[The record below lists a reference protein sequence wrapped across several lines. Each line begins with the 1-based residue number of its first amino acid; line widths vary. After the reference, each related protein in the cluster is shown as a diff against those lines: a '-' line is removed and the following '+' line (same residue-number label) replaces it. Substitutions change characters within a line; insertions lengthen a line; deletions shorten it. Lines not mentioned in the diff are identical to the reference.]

1 MLQTTFGK
9 DAIKVAGS
17 DHNDPGSNQHKIS
30 VPRPV
35 PVITE
40 RDTRLDVFRALCL
53 LTIFINH
60 VPGQYLE
67 YLTHKNIGFSDSAEA
82 FVLISGLAVGA
93 AYSGKF
99 VAGARLALTLKI
111 WRRALTLYV
120 AHIMTSVVT
129 LAIFAG
135 GALYFGR
142 QDLIG
147 EINIRPIVEQAEQG
161 IVAMV
166 LLGHQLGYNN
176 ILSLY
181 AALFLMLPGI
191 LWLNAVGRWL
201 LLALSAVL
209 WLAAGWFKLVPSNF
223 LDEGYWFL
231 NPWSWQLLFVIGI
244 LCMSHV
250 RAGGSLPR
258 NRWLIGVSAA
268 YLLVSA
274 FWVLFSW
281 WNIDFSFGLP
291 AVLTGF
297 DKTFLSL
304 TRLLHVL
311 ALAYLLAITPL
322 VSRLTR
328 LERNHPLVMI
338 GRHSLAV
345 FIFGTI
351 LAMAGQVLLFVTGR
365 DPIIGSLF
373 VIAGI
378 GLHFVYA
385 YYLEWL
391 KEVAIAKPLRAA

>member
-1 MLQTTFGK
+1 MLQKTVGGERERMG
-9 DAIKVAGS
+9 AA
-17 DHNDPGSNQHKIS
+17 
-30 VPRPV
+30 RPV
-35 PVITE
+35 STE

-93 AYSGKF
+93 AYGGKF
-99 VAGARLALTLKI
+99 VAGARLALTLKA
-111 WRRALTLYV
+111 WRRAMTLYV
-120 AHIMTSVVT
+120 AHIMTSIVT

-135 GALYFGR
+135 AALYFGR
-142 QDLIG
+142 QELIG
-147 EINIRPIVEQAEQG
+147 EINIRPIVEQTEQG

-176 ILSLY
+176 ILSMY
-181 AALFLMLPGI
+181 AVLLLMLPAM
-191 LWLNAVGRWL
+191 LWLNAVSPRL
-201 LLALSAVL
+201 LFAVSATL
-209 WLAAGWFKLVPSNF
+209 WLAAGCFKLVPSNF

-231 NPWSWQLLFVIGI
+231 NPWSWQFLFVIGI
-244 LCMSHV
+244 LCMNQL
-250 RAGGSLPR
+250 RAGGRLPR
-258 NRWLIGVSAA
+258 SPWLVGLSAI
-268 YLLVSA
+268 YVLISA
-274 FWVLFSW
+274 CWVLFSW
-281 WNIDFSFGLP
+281 WSIDISFGLP

-311 ALAYLLAITPL
+311 ALAYLLAVIPGL
-322 VSRLTR
+322 SQLARLR
-328 LERNHPLVMI
+328 VDHPLVMI
-338 GRHSLAV
+338 GRHSLPV

-351 LAMAGQVLLFVTGR
+351 LAMAGQVLLFVTDKDAIVGT
-365 DPIIGSLF
+365 LF

-385 YYLEWL
+385 YYLDWL
-391 KEVAIAKPLRAA
+391 KEVAVARPLAAA

>member
-1 MLQTTFGK
+1 MLQKTSWGGRDPIAT
-9 DAIKVAGS
+9 APVATG
-17 DHNDPGSNQHKIS
+17 
-30 VPRPV
+30 
-35 PVITE
+35 

-67 YLTHKNIGFSDSAEA
+67 YLTHKNVGFSDSAEA
-82 FVLISGLAVGA
+82 FVLISGLSVGV
-93 AYSGKF
+93 AYGGKF
-99 VAGARLALTLKI
+99 VAGARLALTLKV

-176 ILSLY
+176 ILSMY
-181 AALFLMLPGI
+181 AVLFLMLPGI
-191 LWLNAVGRWL
+191 LWLNTHRPWL
-201 LLALSAVL
+201 LFVLSAAL
-209 WLAAGWFKLVPSNF
+209 WLAAGCFKLVPSNF

-231 NPWSWQLLFVIGI
+231 NPWSWQFLFVIGI
-244 LCMSHV
+244 LCMTHA
-250 RAGGSLPR
+250 RRGGRLPR
-258 NRWLIGVSAA
+258 SWWLIVPSAA
-268 YLLVSA
+268 YLLISA
-274 FWVLFSW
+274 AWVLFSW
-281 WNIDFSFGLP
+281 WSIDLSFGLP

-328 LERNHPLVMI
+328 LDGNHPLVMV
-338 GRHSLAV
+338 GRHSLPV
-345 FIFGTI
+345 FILGTI

-365 DPIIGSLF
+365 NPLIGTLF

-385 YYLEWL
+385 YYLDWL
-391 KEVAIAKPLRAA
+391 REMAGAKPLRAA

>member
-1 MLQTTFGK
+1 MLQKTSWGGIDRIGTAPVTTG
-9 DAIKVAGS
+9 
-17 DHNDPGSNQHKIS
+17 
-30 VPRPV
+30 
-35 PVITE
+35 

-82 FVLISGLAVGA
+82 FVLISGLSVGV
-93 AYSGKF
+93 AYGGRF
-99 VAGARLALTLKI
+99 VAGARLALTLKV

-147 EINIRPIVEQAEQG
+147 EINIRPIVDQAEQG

-176 ILSLY
+176 ILSMY
-181 AALFLMLPGI
+181 AVLFLMLPGV
-191 LWLNAVGRWL
+191 LWLNAVSPRL
-201 LLALSAVL
+201 LFGFSATL
-209 WLAAGWFKLVPSNF
+209 WLAAGCFKLVPYNF

-231 NPWSWQLLFVIGI
+231 NPWSWQFLFVIGI
-244 LCMSHV
+244 IAMTHV
-250 RAGGSLPR
+250 RRGGSLPR
-258 NRWLIGVSAA
+258 SWWLIAPSAA
-268 YLLVSA
+268 YLMISA
-274 FWVLFSW
+274 AWVLFSW
-281 WNIDFSFGLP
+281 WNIDLSFGLP

-311 ALAYLLAITPL
+311 ALSYLLAITPL

-328 LERNHPLVMI
+328 LGTNHPLVMI
-338 GRHSLAV
+338 GRNSLAV

-351 LAMAGQVLLFVTGR
+351 LAMAGQVLLFVTGKN
-365 DPIIGSLF
+365 PIIGSLF
-373 VIAGI
+373 VVAGI

-385 YYLEWL
+385 YYLDWL
-391 KEVAIAKPLRAA
+391 KEVGSTKPLRVA

>member
-1 MLQTTFGK
+1 M
-9 DAIKVAGS
+9 AG
-17 DHNDPGSNQHKIS
+17 
-30 VPRPV
+30 
-35 PVITE
+35 

-82 FVLISGLAVGA
+82 FVLISGLSVGV
-93 AYSGKF
+93 AYGGRF
-99 VAGARLALTLKI
+99 VAGARLALTLKV

-147 EINIRPIVEQAEQG
+147 EINIRPIVDQAEQG

-176 ILSLY
+176 ILSMY
-181 AALFLMLPGI
+181 AVLFLMLPGM
-191 LWLNAVGRWL
+191 LWLNAASPRL
-201 LLALSAVL
+201 LFGLSATL
-209 WLAAGWFKLVPSNF
+209 WLAAGCFKLVPYNF

-231 NPWSWQLLFVIGI
+231 NPWSWQFLFVIGI
-244 LCMSHV
+244 IAMTHV
-250 RAGGSLPR
+250 RRGGSLPR
-258 NRWLIGVSAA
+258 TWWLILPSVA
-268 YLLVSA
+268 YLLVSGA
-274 FWVLFSW
+274 WVLFSW

-328 LERNHPLVMI
+328 LDANHPLVMI
-338 GRHSLAV
+338 GRNSLPV

-351 LAMAGQVLLFVTGR
+351 LAMAGQVLLFVTGKN
-365 DPIIGSLF
+365 PIIGSLF
-373 VIAGI
+373 VVAGV

-385 YYLEWL
+385 YYLDWL
-391 KEVAIAKPLRAA
+391 KEVGSVKPLRAA

>member
-9 DAIKVAGS
+9 DAIKAADPG
-17 DHNDPGSNQHKIS
+17 HNDPGSNQPRIS

-35 PVITE
+35 PAFTE

-67 YLTHKNIGFSDSAEA
+67 YLTHKNAGFSDSAEA
-82 FVLISGLAVGA
+82 FVLISGLSVGA
-93 AYSGKF
+93 AYGGKF
-99 VAGARLALTLKI
+99 MTGARLALTLKM

-147 EINIRPIVEQAEQG
+147 EINIRPFVEQTEQG

-191 LWLNAVGRWL
+191 LWLRAVGRWV
-201 LLALSAVL
+201 LLALSAAL

-231 NPWSWQLLFVIGI
+231 NPWSWQFLFVIGI
-244 LCMSHV
+244 LCMSHI
-250 RAGGSLPR
+250 RAGGACH
-258 NRWLIGVSAA
+258 G
-268 YLLVSA
+268 
-274 FWVLFSW
+274 
-281 WNIDFSFGLP
+281 
-291 AVLTGF
+291 TGC
-297 DKTFLSL
+297 
-304 TRLLHVL
+304 
-311 ALAYLLAITPL
+311 
-322 VSRLTR
+322 
-328 LERNHPLVMI
+328 
-338 GRHSLAV
+338 
-345 FIFGTI
+345 
-351 LAMAGQVLLFVTGR
+351 
-365 DPIIGSLF
+365 
-373 VIAGI
+373 
-378 GLHFVYA
+378 
-385 YYLEWL
+385 
-391 KEVAIAKPLRAA
+391 

>member
-1 MLQTTFGK
+1 MLQKTFEGGRERMG
-9 DAIKVAGS
+9 VA
-17 DHNDPGSNQHKIS
+17 
-30 VPRPV
+30 RPV
-35 PVITE
+35 STG

-82 FVLISGLAVGA
+82 FVLISGIAVGA
-93 AYSGKF
+93 AYGGKF
-99 VAGARLALTLKI
+99 VAGARLALTLKA
-111 WRRALTLYV
+111 WRRAMTLYV
-120 AHIMTSVVT
+120 AHIMTSIVT

-135 GALYFGR
+135 AALYFGR
-142 QDLIG
+142 QELIG
-147 EINIRPIVEQAEQG
+147 EINIRPIVEQTERG

-176 ILSLY
+176 ILSMY
-181 AALFLMLPGI
+181 AALLLMLPGM
-191 LWLNAVGRWL
+191 LWLNAVSPRL
-201 LLALSAVL
+201 LLALSAGL
-209 WLAAGWFKLVPSNF
+209 WLAAGCFKLVPSNF

-231 NPWSWQLLFVIGI
+231 NPWSWQFLFVIGF
-244 LCMSHV
+244 LCMAHV
-250 RAGGSLPR
+250 RRGGRLPR
-258 NRWLIGVSAA
+258 SPWLIGLSAA
-268 YLLVSA
+268 CVSISA
-274 FWVLFSW
+274 CWVLFSW
-281 WNIDFSFGLP
+281 WHIDISFGLP

-311 ALAYLLAITPL
+311 ALAYLLTVIPG
-322 VSRLTR
+322 VSRLAR
-328 LERNHPLVMI
+328 LDGDHPLVMI

-351 LAMAGQVLLFVTGR
+351 LAMAGQVLLFLTDKDAIV
-365 DPIIGSLF
+365 GSLF

-385 YYLEWL
+385 YYLDWL
-391 KEVAIAKPLRAA
+391 KEVATARPLQVA

>member
-1 MLQTTFGK
+1 MLQKTSWGGIDRIGTAPVTTG
-9 DAIKVAGS
+9 
-17 DHNDPGSNQHKIS
+17 
-30 VPRPV
+30 
-35 PVITE
+35 

-82 FVLISGLAVGA
+82 FVLISGLSVDV
-93 AYSGKF
+93 AYGGRF
-99 VAGARLALTLKI
+99 VAGARLALTLKV

-147 EINIRPIVEQAEQG
+147 EINIRPIVDQAEQG

-176 ILSLY
+176 ILSMY
-181 AALFLMLPGI
+181 AVLFLMLPGM
-191 LWLNAVGRWL
+191 LWLNAVSPRL
-201 LLALSAVL
+201 LFGLSATL
-209 WLAAGWFKLVPSNF
+209 WLAAGCFKLVPYNF

-231 NPWSWQLLFVIGI
+231 NPWSWQFLFVIGI
-244 LCMSHV
+244 IAMTHV
-250 RAGGSLPR
+250 RRGGSLPR
-258 NRWLIGVSAA
+258 SWWLIAPSAA
-268 YLLVSA
+268 YLLISA
-274 FWVLFSW
+274 AWVLFSW

-328 LERNHPLVMI
+328 LDANHPLVMI
-338 GRHSLAV
+338 GRNSLPV

-351 LAMAGQVLLFVTGR
+351 LAMAGQVLLFVTGKN
-365 DPIIGSLF
+365 PVIGSLF
-373 VIAGI
+373 VVAGV

-385 YYLEWL
+385 YYLDWL
-391 KEVAIAKPLRAA
+391 KEVAVAKPLRAA

>member
-1 MLQTTFGK
+1 MLHKTFEGGRERIR
-9 DAIKVAGS
+9 AA
-17 DHNDPGSNQHKIS
+17 
-30 VPRPV
+30 RPV
-35 PVITE
+35 PTA

-53 LTIFINH
+53 LTIFVNH

-93 AYSGKF
+93 AYGGKF
-99 VAGARLALTLKI
+99 VAGARMVLTLKA

-120 AHIMTSVVT
+120 AHIMTSIVT
-129 LAIFAG
+129 LAIFSA

-142 QDLIG
+142 QELIG
-147 EINIRPIVEQAEQG
+147 EINIRPIVEQTEQG

-176 ILSLY
+176 ILSMY
-181 AALFLMLPGI
+181 AVLLLMLPGM
-191 LWLNAVGRWL
+191 LWLNAISPRL
-201 LLALSAVL
+201 LLALSAAL
-209 WLAAGWFKLVPSNF
+209 WLAAGCFKLVPSNF

-231 NPWSWQLLFVIGI
+231 NPWSWQFLFVIGF
-244 LCMSHV
+244 LCMNHV
-250 RAGGSLPR
+250 RAGGRLPR
-258 NRWLIGVSAA
+258 SPWLIGLSAV
-268 YLLVSA
+268 YLAISA
-274 FWVLFSW
+274 CWVLFSW
-281 WNIDFSFGLP
+281 WSIDISFGLP

-311 ALAYLLAITPL
+311 ALAYLLTVIPG

-328 LERNHPLVMI
+328 LDVNHPLVMI

-351 LAMAGQVLLFVTGR
+351 LAMAGQVLLFVT
-365 DPIIGSLF
+365 DKDAIVGSLY

-385 YYLEWL
+385 HYLEWL
-391 KEVAIAKPLRAA
+391 KEMSKARPLQVA

>member
-1 MLQTTFGK
+1 MLQKTFGGGK
-9 DAIKVAGS
+9 DQIKVA
-17 DHNDPGSNQHKIS
+17 HS
-30 VPRPV
+30 VP
-35 PVITE
+35 TE

-67 YLTHKNIGFSDSAEA
+67 YLTHKNYGFSDSAEA
-82 FVLISGLAVGA
+82 FVLISGLSVGA
-93 AYSGKF
+93 AYGGKF

-176 ILSLY
+176 ILSMY
-181 AALFLMLPGI
+181 AVLFLMLPGL
-191 LWLNAVGRWL
+191 LWLNVVRPRL
-201 LLALSAVL
+201 LFVLSAGL
-209 WLAAGWFKLVPSNF
+209 WLAAGCFKLVPYNF

-231 NPWSWQLLFVIGI
+231 NPWSWQFLFVIGI
-244 LCMSHV
+244 LCMSHA
-250 RAGGSLPR
+250 RSGGRLPR
-258 NRWLIGVSAA
+258 SRWLVGLSAL
-268 YLLVSA
+268 YLLISG

-281 WNIDFSFGLP
+281 WNLDFSFGLP

-311 ALAYLLAITPL
+311 ALGYLLAIIPF

-328 LERNHPLVMI
+328 LDSNHPLVMI
-338 GRHSLAV
+338 GRHSLEV

-365 DPIIGSLF
+365 NPLIGSLF
-373 VIAGI
+373 VLVGI

-385 YYLEWL
+385 YYLDWL
-391 KEVAIAKPLRAA
+391 KEVAVRKPLRAA